1 MKVYF
6 HHPLGATITK
16 GETMLKQLI
25 LATSLIAIAGTASA
39 NLTFKA
45 GVGYLDPTAK
55 KNISLGLKNAEVSG
69 EAALLPSFDYRFGNS
84 PISAELLLATPF
96 QHTITTGEGADREQI
111 AEFKHLPPTLTV
123 KYNTPTYNG
132 FGANI
137 GVGATYLIPFEEK
150 LNIANGGKL
159 EAKKTVAPAAQIG
172 VTYSPNNS
180 PWGFFADVRYADL
193 KTDVKVEGEK
203 IGELEVNPVVYS
215 VGFSHKF

>member
-55 KNISLGLKNAEVSG
+55 KDLDENMKNAQVSG
-69 EAALLPSFDYRFGNS
+69 EVALLPSFDYRFGNS
-84 PISAELLLATPF
+84 PISVELLLATPF
-96 QHTITTGEGADREQI
+96 THTVVAEVNSDKRDV
-111 AEFKHLPPTLTV
+111 AEFKQLPPTLTV

-150 LNIANGGKL
+150 LNIENGGKL